1 MPLMRRNY
9 VCLLCAMLGSAAFAT
24 PPPASPRFTV
34 SFSPERSAQPLDGRV
49 LLLLSTDRSAE
60 PRMQISI
67 SYKTQMVF
75 GLDVDRLEP
84 DKTVPIDD
92 KAFGYPIRY
101 LRDVPP
107 GEYFVQAMLN
117 RYETFHRSDGQ
128 TVKLHMDQGE
138 GQHWN
143 I

>member
-1 MPLMRRNY
+1 MPLLRPHSAGVPCAM
-9 VCLLCAMLGSAAFAT
+9 LAAMLGSAAFANR
-24 PPPASPRFTV
+24 PPAAPQFSV

-84 DKTVPIDD
+84 GKPVPIDD
-92 KAFGYPIRY
+92 GAFGYPIRY

-107 GEYFVQAMLN
+107 GEYLAQAVLN
-117 RYETFHRSDGQ
+117 RYETFH
-128 TVKLHMDQGE
+128 
-138 GQHWN
+138 
-143 I
+143 